1 MVECS
6 MKTLVDD
13 EISIP
18 SVLGLVSGAIK
29 FTLEIKTSLH
39 PSMLI

>member
-6 MKTLVDD
+6 MIILVDD
-13 EISIP
+13 DISIP

-29 FTLEIKTSLH
+29 FTLEIKTPSH

>member
-1 MVECS
+1 MII
-6 MKTLVDD
+6 LVDD
-13 EISIP
+13 DISIP

-29 FTLEIKTSLH
+29 FTLEIKTPSH